1 MNILNCLHLPAALL
15 IGLLSVS
22 QALHADELQDATQ
35 LFKQGQHAPA
45 LNKVN
50 NFLTGKPRDAQGRFL
65 KGLILTEQGKTTDA
79 IKIFSD
85 LTQDYPQLPEPYNNL
100 AVLYASQNQYDKAKS
115 SLEMAIRTHPS
126 YATAH
131 ENLGDIY
138 AKMASKAYDRALQLD
153 SSNTA
158 TQTKLAMIQDLFSDK
173 PHNKSAALRTP
184 AGLITG
190 RPFAEIPAPVAKP
203 VVVAPVAKP
212 IVVAQVAKP
221 VVATPVVKPA
231 VIVPVAK
238 PVVPAPVAKPVVTT
252 PVTTA
257 KASAKTPAEAAAP
270 VASDKAHAVRE
281 AVEAWA
287 EAWADQNVKKYLSHY
302 AADFKTPDGE
312 SRASWAA
319 TRRDRINTPKH
330 IDVKVNHI
338 VVDFTDSTHAI
349 VKFRQDYRASNFK
362 AAGGKTMLMVKSGGN
377 WLIQEE
383 RTH

>member
-1 MNILNCLHLPAALL
+1 MNILNRLHLPAALL

-35 LFKQGQHAPA
+35 LFKQGQHATA

-50 NFLTGKPRDAQGRFL
+50 NFLAGKPRDAQGRFL
-65 KGLILTEQGKTTDA
+65 KGLILTEQGKTADA
-79 IKIFSD
+79 IKMFSD
-85 LTQDYPQLPEPYNNL
+85 LTQDYPELPEPYNNL

-173 PHNKSAALRTP
+173 PRNKPAAQRNP
-184 AGLITG
+184 AGVITG
-190 RPFAEIPAPVAKP
+190 RPQLLAEIPAPVART

-212 IVVAQVAKP
+212 VVAAPVA
-221 VVATPVVKPA
+221 KPA
-231 VIVPVAK
+231 VIVPVAA
-238 PVVPAPVAKPVVTT
+238 APVAKPVVPVPVAKPVVVT
-252 PVTTA
+252 PAPTA
-257 KASAKTPAEAAAP
+257 KVSAKKPAEVVAP
-270 VASDKAHAVRE
+270 VASDKARPVRE
-281 AVEAWA
+281 AVENWA
-287 EAWADQNVKKYLSHY
+287 DAWADQNVKKYLSHY

-312 SRASWAA
+312 SRAAWAA
-319 TRRDRINTPKH
+319 TRRDRISAPKH
-330 IDVKVNHI
+330 IDVKVNHV
-338 VVDFTDSTHAI
+338 VVDFTDSTHAV